1 MGRPAGSGPGVGFQ
15 LGLFGGRGWWG
26 SVSRSSSGDP
36 PGLGEWGGLGFRR
49 WRCPVVVGDR
59 GGGGRGGAGSGTA
72 AEVRPKVRE
81 GNSVESAPLLG
92 AFRRTPGNSRT
103 RVTGHRRP
111 MYATTPFAVALK
123 ITRNTA
129 FVRLHLA
136 VTVTTRL
143 PQTLA
148 ALERGEIDLRRV
160 QALAEIADP
169 LPRTPPARWRP
180 RSYPTPPAEHHRVA
194 TRGAAGGGPARPE
207 PSPGPAHR
215 PHAGPAGRTLP
226 HGRCQGRFVDHC
238 RDRES
243 RREQSLGSTP
253 SHRPLG
259 RGTPRPVRLSATA
272 RTRGA
277 ALPPGRRP
285 VLSRPASGRGALLAE
300 QESRL

>member
-1 MGRPAGSGPGVGFQ
+1 MPCSGRGWSGVGGLVRFLGWVTRRRRGWGGRPGRVPASGSSSACSVVGV
-15 LGLFGGRGWWG
+15 WWG

-59 GGGGRGGAGSGTA
+59 GGGGRGGAGSGAA

-111 MYATTPFAVALK
+111 MYTTTPFAVALK

-180 RSYPTPPAEHHRVA
+180 RSYPTPPGRTPPSCDARRGGRWPGS
-194 TRGAAGGGPARPE
+194 TRTEPRPGTPPARRTGGSNS
-207 PSPGPAHR
+207 SPW
-215 PHAGPAGRTLP
+215 TM
-226 HGRCQGRFVDHC
+226 
-238 RDRES
+238 S
-243 RREQSLGSTP
+243 RALR
-253 SHRPLG
+253 RPL
-259 RGTPRPVRLSATA
+259 
-272 RTRGA
+272 
-277 ALPPGRRP
+277 
-285 VLSRPASGRGALLAE
+285 SG
-300 QESRL
+300 S